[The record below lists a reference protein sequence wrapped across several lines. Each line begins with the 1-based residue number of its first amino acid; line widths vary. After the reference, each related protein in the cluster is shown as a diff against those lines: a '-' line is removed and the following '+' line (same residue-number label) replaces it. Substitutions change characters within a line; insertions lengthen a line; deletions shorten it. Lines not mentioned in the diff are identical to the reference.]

1 MDMAATGR
9 KTFTHRTTHTAHKK
23 LKLGSANAR
32 QQVKSSP
39 HKHKNERW
47 RKTLKTVTKSRD
59 CEEVQPEVAPPDG
72 VFQKLSSSCTSGWS
86 RENRNANPELESNPL
101 VGLLGLTGT
110 DQRRAKQ
117 MESVRPESSRDDLK
131 IFSARVVE
139 KLSRSPKSGQSCLTE
154 SASANAGN
162 SGPIWLKEEETGWP
176 DFSNTQIPSTIQSE
190 IESETRSS
198 TFSATAA
205 ILVPT
210 TNVEWH
216 LDGISTWNRLVRRTA

>member
-1 MDMAATGR
+1 
-9 KTFTHRTTHTAHKK
+9 
-23 LKLGSANAR
+23 
-32 QQVKSSP
+32 
-39 HKHKNERW
+39 
-47 RKTLKTVTKSRD
+47 
-59 CEEVQPEVAPPDG
+59 
-72 VFQKLSSSCTSGWS
+72 
-86 RENRNANPELESNPL
+86 
-101 VGLLGLTGT
+101 
-110 DQRRAKQ
+110 

-139 KLSRSPKSGQSCLTE
+139 KLSRSPKSGQSCHTE

-190 IESETRSS
+190 IESEARSS

-210 TNVEWH
+210 TTVEWH
-216 LDGISTWNRLVRRTA
+216 LDGISTWNRLVRRTAQISRIIRRSQGKLRPSGPELMESIKVDEKVIRITRLSREELDEVELSIYRQLLLEQYPKAKF